1 MSFNVNSNRC
11 KCLFT
16 DIGIAQ
22 QNKWLV
28 TFGTDLQQKI
38 EPLIIEHKLM
48 SSIHQKVAVLRF
60 VELEKLLYLIFD
72 NL

>member
-28 TFGTDLQQKI
+28 TFGTDLQQKFK
-38 EPLIIEHKLM
+38 PLITKYNLV
-48 SSIHQKVAVLRF
+48 SSTQQKAATLKVSISRDKF
-60 VELEKLLYLIFD
+60 I
-72 NL
+72 